1 MDKPNGIEEIIRSCQ
16 IDMGYHRYGNLE
28 EKKIKDCCNIDIEK
42 LALAIQEYYLGLL
55 PKEEDM
61 HYTGEQQHDILR
73 DIRNEYGAGRNSA
86 IQEMRDKIKVS
97 Q

>member
-1 MDKPNGIEEIIRSCQ
+1 MDKPNRVEEIVKRVWLA
-16 IDMGYHRYGNLE
+16 GNNYEGGLVSLTE
-28 EKKIKDCCNIDIEK
+28 IETISR
-42 LALAIQEYYLGLL
+42 ATLAIKEYYLGLL

>member
-1 MDKPNGIEEIIRSCQ
+1 MDKPNGIEEIIFESMLCHTSMANRGECEQ
-16 IDMGYHRYGNLE
+16 EVKELV
-28 EKKIKDCCNIDIEK
+28 
-42 LALAIQEYYLGLL
+42 LAIKEYYLGLL

-86 IQEMRDKIKVS
+86 IQEMRDKIKGRS
-97 Q
+97 L